1 MAAFAYI
8 HKGDTLI
15 VRFVVIT
22 LENFMKSNVG
32 NIDRVIR
39 ALIGLGLL
47 SLLFIL
53 EGNARWWG
61 LVGIVPLATAFM
73 RWCPAYVPF
82 GIDTGAAKSK

>member
-1 MAAFAYI
+1 LADLNVE
-8 HKGDTLI
+8 K
-15 VRFVVIT
+15 
-22 LENFMKSNVG
+22 FMKPNIG

-39 ALIGLGLL
+39 VLLGIGLL

-61 LVGIVPLATAFM
+61 LVGILPLATAFL

-82 GIDTGAAKSK
+82 GIDSGASKGD